1 MNNAGRT
8 LEELMNSEEQ
18 DVELHQA
25 NANSEKLVSLN
36 AQIPESIMRDL
47 RLISAYT
54 DTNIKDLIAKEI
66 GRFTKRAK
74 KKMIEQLNAG

>member
-8 LEELMNSEEQ
+8 LDELLNSEEQ
-18 DVELHQA
+18 EVELHQA
-25 NANSEKLVSLN
+25 NASSEKLVSLN

>member
-1 MNNAGRT
+1 MNNAGRS
-8 LEELMNSEEQ
+8 LEDLMNSEEH
-18 DVELHQA
+18 DVEISQA
-25 NANSEKLVSLN
+25 HASSEKLVSLN

>member
-25 NANSEKLVSLN
+25 NASSEKLVSLN

>member
-8 LEELMNSEEQ
+8 LDELLNSEEQ
-18 DVELHQA
+18 EVELHQA
-25 NANSEKLVSLN
+25 HASSEKLVSLN

>member
-8 LEELMNSEEQ
+8 LDELLNSEEQ
-18 DVELHQA
+18 EVELHQA
-25 NANSEKLVSLN
+25 NVSSEKLVSLN